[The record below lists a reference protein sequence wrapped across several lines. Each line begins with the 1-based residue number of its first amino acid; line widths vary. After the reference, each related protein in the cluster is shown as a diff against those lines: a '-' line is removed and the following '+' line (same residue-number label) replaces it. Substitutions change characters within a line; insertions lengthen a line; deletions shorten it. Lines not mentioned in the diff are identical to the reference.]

1 MIEEQR
7 IDKWLWTVR
16 LFKTRSQATDA
27 CKGGL
32 VKLNDADVKP
42 SKELKRGD
50 RIAVRKGPLTVQVE
64 VKDFPKSR
72 LSPKLVPDFVIDHT
86 PQEEIERVKL
96 IRETAF
102 VVRDK
107 GAGRPTKKERR
118 DLDSWGLWE

>member
-1 MIEEQR
+1 MEEQR
-7 IDKWLWTVR
+7 IDKWLWCVR
-16 LFKTRSQATDA
+16 LFKTRSIATDA

-42 SKELKRGD
+42 SRDLKKGD
-50 RIAVRKGPLTVQVE
+50 RVAVRKGPLTVLLE

-72 LSPKLVPDFVIDHT
+72 LSAKLLGDFLVDHT
-86 PQEEIERVKL
+86 PQEEIDRIKL
-96 IRETAF
+96 IRDTAF
-102 VVRDK
+102 VVRDR